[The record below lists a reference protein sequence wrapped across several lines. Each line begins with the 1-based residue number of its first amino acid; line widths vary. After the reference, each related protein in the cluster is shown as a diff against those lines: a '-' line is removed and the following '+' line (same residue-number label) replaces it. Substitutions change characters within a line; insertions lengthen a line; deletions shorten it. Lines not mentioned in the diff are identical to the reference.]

1 MCTFDSI
8 FVCNSGCLGT
18 AAVGLTWHDATR
30 AERNLLRLVVEVAD
44 RRVKHHASYW
54 LPRELVL
61 WPVLRNKSEVKAQ
74 HRFQTDQHAIS
85 VMTATGR
92 SL

>member
-54 LPRELVL
+54 LPGELVL
-61 WPVLRNKSEVKAQ
+61 WPVLHDKREVSAQHIFKKAQ
-74 HRFQTDQHAIS
+74 YAIS
-85 VMTATGR
+85 VKTATGH